1 MQEPPT
7 AGGVPVQIVLRPFA
21 SALPMAGFAF
31 GVGNILYSSL
41 LLGWIPMAEAR
52 TVAMM
57 LLAFAAPLELFPSVL
72 AFLSRDGNGATAFGV
87 FGAAWAVQ
95 GLELLKSGSTAP
107 SPAAGI
113 FLLSLTLVLAVLCGI
128 TFRGKPLLGS
138 LLVAAVL
145 RTASLGL
152 ANLGHPR
159 LQAPGAV
166 FGLIV
171 AVFAFYN
178 AFAFLYEDA
187 REQLSRLTLRSGDSR
202 AALTRRLS
210 EQLDPL
216 SREVGIRRQ
225 L

>member
-1 MQEPPT
+1 MSQNPS
-7 AGGVPVQIVLRPFA
+7 AGGVPVQIVLRPYA

-31 GVGNILYSSL
+31 GVGNVLYSSL
-41 LLGWIPMAEAR
+41 LLGWIPLTEAR

-95 GLELLKSGSTAP
+95 GLTLLRSGGTAP

-113 FLLSLTLVLAVLCGI
+113 FLASLTAVLAVLCGI
-128 TFRGKPLLGS
+128 SFRGKPLLGS
-138 LLVAAVL
+138 LLVVAIL
-145 RTASLGL
+145 RTICL
-152 ANLGHPR
+152 ALSNLGHQ
-159 LQAPGAV
+159 LFEKPGAI

-171 AVFAFYN
+171 AAFAFYG
-178 AFAFLYEDA
+178 ALAFLHEDTS
-187 REQLSRLTLRSGDSR
+187 EQISRLTLRSGDAR
-202 AALTRRLS
+202 DALTKPLD
-210 EQLDPL
+210 EQLDPI